1 MSCQLSVLAHF
12 QDVQC
17 VKRYLFPSITGEV
30 RSEQDDFEGWDDS
43 DWGWKDEDDETSD
56 VNETVKDDKLL
67 SWLQECQ
74 VSLSPAADLMAV
86 ARDDRLVLL
95 SQKWEPSDAVETK
108 YAVIFE
114 SRMHQEEGEKITC
127 VLCLPL
133 ASQKRSTQG
142 GPDWT
147 CVILGFT
154 SGYVRI
160 YTETGTLLLSQIF
173 SDEVVQKI
181 RCRTYEPPRHAGDAE
196 KHEEL
201 SILYKKSLVT
211 IDGFSIFQ
219 SLRACRNQ
227 VARAAASGS
236 ELMQPPPLAYKKWAF
251 VDQERVIDHTA
262 CGLITPNPFDQM
274 QTASMLGG
282 FSATIRTTP
291 PASHLYVSTGHGP
304 YVGFFYAVEGSAQPM
319 LSEVAHAVASKLK
332 SAFMSAA
339 SGWLGFSGRGQQ
351 DHTKEKKRPKIEP
364 ATSLPSR
371 FGLHDKRRLG
381 ESVSLSPDSKLAAC
395 TDSFGRVLLLE
406 TTRGIAVR
414 MWKGYRDAQ
423 IGWVEVLE
431 DIHLERGQRP
441 TATPRHSMFL
451 VIYAPKRGILEVWS
465 MQQGPRVAA
474 FNVSKWCRMLC
485 PEHGMMG
492 LNNVTFHNTKVQ
504 LHQVYLMDP
513 EGSIKTI
520 DIPFHLALSDKNS
533 KKARDLHLLK
543 TLKISLK
550 DNIGETAA
558 LQTEVIDTLSEIRM
572 ASVRQQGVER
582 VISTK
587 YLTAPFLLAVLKAVL
602 LQLETQAAS
611 QEGKTVTSACGVMGT
626 EDESLDYE
634 SKVLSQF
641 SHAQQHLLFT
651 YTTLSALNS
660 NGAVTINEDG
670 TEVALERCLQLSPEE
685 LRETAAEIDN
695 YQNAL
700 GDKMHVQFE
709 ADNDLSVVD
718 FLSCF
723 ECRTLRE
730 SQVHIQ
736 LCAGLSESRMA
747 KLANF
752 LFRSSLERGTTGDY
766 NLALK
771 DSNLP
776 ATDLL
781 SLLLHMWLADDQRK
795 LHSAVFLHS
804 LFKSLTCLNDSTD
817 IVVDRSPWWQSVRD
831 RCSNTHHISAALLA
845 AMVGRSVAMEIAKF
859 SMMSS
864 TDSSS
869 TESSRVDMSDWELV
883 TMDKTQWTLLV
894 KQLEDLLALQC
905 LLKMKPPTECLCVVK
920 AAGLV
925 EPVRVSVKKV
935 MDGGRGM
942 LPEFVAKWITGNSIP
957 VSMLCMTQDPST
969 PQTDK
974 STEVGEEEDA
984 QDVKKV
990 KCLNPLVA
998 QLEAVQR
1005 RLPHSLDSDV
1015 LMVNCAWE
1023 YMILWNKDPQVT
1035 YPLEQA
1041 LAYLRCIQNAA
1052 LQHGVAAM
1060 LWQMFIVKKVSAAS
1074 FLMEKVGK
1082 TPKERLCQ
1090 KDIGLGE
1097 ESLKDFVGLSV
1108 ELLIIIIQ
1116 AGEDTQEVP
1125 VLNVEDVWQ
1134 HTQGP
1139 TSLVE
1144 LAMEQKATNVAL
1156 VEHHYYLCLILHS
1169 VLVLCLKSVKPL
1181 SLFDSKGKG
1190 ALFKP
1195 LQSSPS
1201 LPAKTADD
1209 SLIATRKQFLCKVI
1223 SQAVGRLSETRSSQD
1238 SPSKESPSH
1247 TSYDSVLVSLHR
1259 SSQYSRWPSLALKL
1273 ADYLSVDIDVLKRH
1287 HVCELYSAGCD
1298 KLAEEI
1304 LLTVNEPAHM
1314 GSQLLLIAGC
1324 RLAYFVYVRDPIHS
1338 VDKLSKCPPAVSNW
1352 LKTLDVNSLRDT
1364 EASLQDTATLIGQ
1377 VINLLPESLPEY
1389 SLAINLVELVNALM

>member
-12 QDVQC
+12 QDVHS
-17 VKRYLFPSITGEV
+17 VKRYLFPTITEEV

-43 DWGWKDEDDETSD
+43 DWGWKDEDDETAD

-95 SQKWEPSDAVETK
+95 SQKWQPSDADVETK
-108 YAVIFE
+108 YAVTFE

-173 SDEVVQKI
+173 SGEVVQKI
-181 RCRTYEPPRHAGDAE
+181 RCCTYEPPRHAGDAE

-251 VDQERVIDHTA
+251 VDQDRVIDHTP

-291 PASHLYVSTGHGP
+291 PASHLYISTGHGP
-304 YVGFFYAVEGSAQPM
+304 YIGFFYAVEGSAQPM

-339 SGWLGFSGRGQQ
+339 SGWLGFSARSQQ
-351 DHTKEKKRPKIEP
+351 DHTREKKRPKIEP
-364 ATSLPSR
+364 ATALPSR

-381 ESVSLSPDSKLAAC
+381 ESISISPDSKLAAC
-395 TDSFGRVLLLE
+395 TDSFGRVLLIE

-423 IGWVEVLE
+423 VGWVEVIE
-431 DIHLERGQRP
+431 DVHLERGQHQV
-441 TATPRHSMFL
+441 ATPRHAMFL
-451 VIYAPKRGILEVWS
+451 IIYAPKRGILEVWS

-474 FNVSKWCRMLC
+474 FNVSKWCRMLS

-513 EGSIKTI
+513 DGSIKTI

-572 ASVRQQGVER
+572 ASVRQQGLER

-587 YLTAPFLLAVLKAVL
+587 YLTAPFLLAVLKAML

-611 QEGKTVTSACGVMGT
+611 QEGKSVSACAVPGT
-626 EDESLDYE
+626 EEESLDYE

-641 SHAQQHLLFT
+641 CHAHQHLLVT
-651 YTTLSALNS
+651 YTTLSALNN
-660 NGAVTINEDG
+660 NGDTDEDAAAQ
-670 TEVALERCLQLSPEE
+670 ALERCLQLSSEE

-700 GDKMHVQFE
+700 GDNMHVQFE
-709 ADNDLSVVD
+709 ADSDLSVVD
-718 FLSCF
+718 FLGCF

-736 LCAGLSESRMA
+736 LCAGLSESRTA

-752 LFRSSLERGTTGDY
+752 LFRSSLARGTTSDY

-771 DSNLP
+771 DSDLP

-804 LFKSLTCLNDSTD
+804 LFKSLTFLNDTTD

-831 RCSNTHHISAALLA
+831 RCSDTHHISGALMA

-864 TDSSS
+864 TDSCS
-869 TESSRVDMSDWELV
+869 TESSKMDMSDWELV

-920 AAGLV
+920 ASGLV

-942 LPEFVAKWITGNSIP
+942 LPEFVAKWITGNGIP

-969 PQTDK
+969 PQTEG
-974 STEVGEEEDA
+974 SLEEGEKGTS
-984 QDVKKV
+984 QDDKKV
-990 KCLNPLVA
+990 ECLNPLVA

-1023 YMILWNKDPQVT
+1023 YMILWNKDPQVI

-1060 LWQMFIVKKVSAAS
+1060 LWQMFIVKKVSSAS

-1108 ELLIIIIQ
+1108 ELLITIIQ

-1156 VEHHYYLCLILHS
+1156 VKHHYYLCLILHAM
-1169 VLVLCLKSVKPL
+1169 LVLALKSVKPL

-1195 LQSSPS
+1195 LQSSPT
-1201 LPAKTADD
+1201 LPTKSSDD
-1209 SLIATRKQFLCKVI
+1209 SLITTRKQFLCKLI
-1223 SQAVGRLSETRSSQD
+1223 SQAVGRLCETKSSGDSASKD
-1238 SPSKESPSH
+1238 SPCPMSC
-1247 TSYDSVLVSLHR
+1247 DSVPMSLLR
-1259 SSQYSRWPSLALKL
+1259 SSQYSRWPVLALKL

-1287 HVCELYSAGCD
+1287 HVCELYSASCD

-1324 RLAYFVYVRDPIHS
+1324 RLAHFVYVRDPIHS
-1338 VDKLSKCPPAVSNW
+1338 VDKLTKCPPAVSSW

-1364 EASLQDTATLIGQ
+1364 DASLQDTATLIGQ

-1389 SLAINLVELVNALM
+1389 SLAINLVELVNELM